1 MPAGD
6 SSRSVEMIAMERGVL
21 LEQAYHARK
30 LYVKIAEQIR
40 SAIETGDLRPGD
52 RLPPLAELA
61 EQFGC
66 SRATVR
72 EALGTLRGQ
81 GLVEFRHGN
90 GIYVRTAAL
99 EMWMEPLEAAIL
111 LSRGEMLQ
119 LVQLLIALLGGIV
132 SAAAETI
139 ASTGQKE
146 ERNLAQ
152 ALFAVECAHPYGEE
166 VVASE
171 LTFYMELAVTSGNA
185 LFENSLRVMQEALRS
200 TLRLNR
206 NAAEQ
211 SKQVCRQLYDA
222 ITAGDAP
229 QARNVVFEYGQLLRT
244 ELTKALSET

>member
-1 MPAGD
+1 
-6 SSRSVEMIAMERGVL
+6 MEV
-21 LEQAYHARK
+21 QAYNTRK
-30 LYVKIAEQIR
+30 LYVKIAQQIR

-111 LSRGEMLQ
+111 LSRGDILQ
-119 LVQLLIALLGGIV
+119 LVELLVAILAGIA

-139 ASTGQKE
+139 AKQE
-146 ERNLAQ
+146 EDEAQNNLAQ

-166 VVASE
+166 LIASE
-171 LTFYMELAVTSGNA
+171 LAFYMELAMTSGNA

-200 TLRLNR
+200 TLRLHR
-206 NAAEQ
+206 DPSSQQ

-222 ITAGDAP
+222 VIAGNAAE
-229 QARNVVFEYGQLLRT
+229 ARTIVYEYGQSLRAGLTQALT
-244 ELTKALSET
+244 EA

>member
-1 MPAGD
+1 
-6 SSRSVEMIAMERGVL
+6 VERGVP
-21 LEQAYHARK
+21 LEAQAYHARK
-30 LYVKIAEQIR
+30 LYVKIGEQIR

-111 LSRGEMLQ
+111 LSRGETLQ
-119 LVQLLIALLGGIV
+119 LVELLIALLAGIV
-132 SAAAETI
+132 SAAA
-139 ASTGQKE
+139 AAMDSAD
-146 ERNLAQ
+146 RNENGKLAQ

-166 VVASE
+166 VIASE
-171 LTFYMELAVTSGNA
+171 LSFYMELAVTSDNA

-206 NAAEQ
+206 NAAQQ

-222 ITAGDAP
+222 VTAHDAP
-229 QARNVVFEYGQLLRT
+229 QARTVVFEYGQLLRA
-244 ELTKALSET
+244 ELTKALTEA